1 MSELPPGQV
10 ELFRVE
16 YSENWFYWFFEKA
29 SSTQLR
35 TRTRVVVKGEYSSE
49 FGLSFNG
56 CVPELSPCPN
66 RPCFP
71 LRVIQTSTATEHADA
86 TA

>member
-1 MSELPPGQV
+1 MSELSPGQV

-16 YSENWFYWFFEKA
+16 YSDEWYWWFLEKA
-29 SSTQLR
+29 GSTQLH
-35 TRTRVVVKGEYSSE
+35 TCTGVVVKGEHSSE

-56 CVPELSPCPN
+56 FVPVLSPEPN
-66 RPCFP
+66 MPCFP